1 MNIDKILTIG
11 IEKKASDVHFS
22 SNQAPWFRVE
32 GTLSRMEGAPPID
45 HDDLMQTL
53 LKCMPDKA
61 REKFEQQKEID
72 LVYTFSDN
80 KRFRINAFLQ
90 DGGVA
95 AAFRIIPSTI
105 PPLES
110 LNMPGVL
117 QEIALLPRG
126 LVLVTGPTGSGKSTT
141 LASIVDHINTTQHK
155 HIVTIEDPIE
165 FTHDSKNCLINQR
178 EVYRHT
184 DSFNI
189 ALRSVLREDP
199 NIILV
204 GEMRDLETIRL
215 ALTAAETGHLVF
227 ATLHTL
233 SAVKSIARI
242 IDVFPGEE
250 RTLVR
255 TMLSGTLQAVVAQAL
270 VPKVSGGRIAA
281 TEIMICNT
289 AIRNLIRED
298 KLAQAYSVIQTGSIN
313 GMHTLDQH
321 LQYLIAHNIIT
332 SEAGKLLAQDKD
344 VFAVQM

>member
-1 MNIDKILTIG
+1 MNIDEILKIG

-22 SNQAPWFRVE
+22 SNQPPWFRVDGE
-32 GTLSRMEGAPPID
+32 LQTINHSPID
-45 HDDLMQTL
+45 HNEL
-53 LKCMPDKA
+53 LSALLGCIPEKI
-61 REKFEQQKEID
+61 REKFEQQNEID
-72 LVYTFSDN
+72 LVYKLSN
-80 KRFRINAFLQ
+80 KSRFRVNIFRQ
-90 DGGVA
+90 DNGIA
-95 AAFRIIPSTI
+95 AAFRIIPITI
-105 PPLES
+105 PSLKS
-110 LNMPGVL
+110 LNMPPVL
-117 QEIALLPRG
+117 KELAMLPRG
-126 LVLVTGPTGSGKSTT
+126 LVLVTGPTGAGKSTT
-141 LASIVDHINTTQHK
+141 LASIIDHINETQHK

-165 FTHDSKNCLINQR
+165 FAHESKKCLINQR

-184 DSFNI
+184 NSFNI

-199 NIILV
+199 NIILI

-250 RTLVR
+250 RILVR
-255 TMLSGTLQAVVAQAL
+255 TMLSGTLQAVLSQIL
-270 VPKVSGGRIAA
+270 VPKVDGGRVAA

-313 GMHTLDQH
+313 SMHTLDQH
-321 LQYLIAHNIIT
+321 LQYLVSQNTIT
-332 SEAGKLLAQDKD
+332 TLAAKLVAQDKD
-344 VFAVQM
+344 YFK